1 MYKMQPSPP
10 PKKTRFNSRK
20 SKRTKY
26 LAAPTSTTAL
36 PATATATSTPVK
48 FDRPIKVGNKVIDS
62 PDRRP
67 SRSCLVR
74 VHSAFFCCINFNG
87 LCAWVNTL
95 ALSGSRNK
103 GHAVYKNTTAED
115 RKLLDALNILPKS
128 IERLYEVFVQIDRDG
143 SGEISIGEFFRYF
156 SHKRRFPQKSKFS
169 KRVFQIMDADASGEL
184 SFVEF
189 VVALWNYCTFTK
201 ASLLRFAFEL
211 FDADDSGFIDLD
223 EMKLLLRECY
233 GKHKYKKTQ
242 AARHILNELESMI
255 EKGKNVGGL
264 NLNDFNEFCLH
275 HPALLYP
282 AFELQ
287 QALQQNV
294 LGSQFWQECQ
304 RRKLKHKKEI
314 EKKNRLFD
322 KHKHNHY
329 EKEIAIQ
336 DMSYKELVS
345 YLEGYGQHNQ
355 QEAEAGAETDNW
367 WKFEGGDTNLPGKI
381 RISKE
386 EEAHAH
392 SIEMR
397 LNKSVTNSYHVQM
410 PCVSSNKKRLG
421 MGQITMSKMAA
432 RKWKMNRKN
441 RSQSRNR
448 TMSKFEKEGGS
459 IQVPVQPWTCPYCDR
474 LNTTSLICKTCQKP
488 L

>member
-1 MYKMQPSPP
+1 
-10 PKKTRFNSRK
+10 
-20 SKRTKY
+20 
-26 LAAPTSTTAL
+26 
-36 PATATATSTPVK
+36 
-48 FDRPIKVGNKVIDS
+48 
-62 PDRRP
+62 
-67 SRSCLVR
+67 
-74 VHSAFFCCINFNG
+74 
-87 LCAWVNTL
+87 
-95 ALSGSRNK
+95 
-103 GHAVYKNTTAED
+103 
-115 RKLLDALNILPKS
+115 
-128 IERLYEVFVQIDRDG
+128 
-143 SGEISIGEFFRYF
+143 
-156 SHKRRFPQKSKFS
+156 
-169 KRVFQIMDADASGEL
+169 MDADASGEL

-211 FDADDSGFIDLD
+211 FDNDDSGFIDLD

-242 AARHILNELESMI
+242 AARHILDELDSMI
-255 EKGKNVGGL
+255 EKGNCVGGL

-294 LGSQFWQECQ
+294 LGTQFWQECQ
-304 RRKLKHKKEI
+304 QRKLLQKKAI
-314 EKKNRLFD
+314 EKKNRLLDKD
-322 KHKHNHY
+322 KHKRRSRSTGNENSGYKGNHY
-329 EKEIAIQ
+329 KKEIAIQ

-355 QEAEAGAETDNW
+355 QEAEAGAEVDTW

-410 PCVSSNKKRLG
+410 PHASSKNKRLSI
-421 MGQITMSKMAA
+421 GQITVSKMSA
-432 RKWKMNRKN
+432 RKWKMKRKN
-441 RSQSRNR
+441 RNQSRNR
-448 TMSKFEKEGGS
+448 SLSNSKEGGS
-459 IQVPVQPWTCPYCDR
+459 IQVGAAGLETNVGSVAVAVQPWTCPYCAR
-474 LNTTSLICKTCQKP
+474 LNTTSLVCKTCQKP
-488 L
+488 SICFK